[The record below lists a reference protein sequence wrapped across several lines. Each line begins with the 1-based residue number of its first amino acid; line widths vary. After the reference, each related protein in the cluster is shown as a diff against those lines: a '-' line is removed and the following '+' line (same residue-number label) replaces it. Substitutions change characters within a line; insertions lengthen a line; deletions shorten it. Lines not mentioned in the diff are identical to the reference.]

1 MKIKLISLILFMFS
15 TLSFGCARNINPTPV
30 PGTTK
35 NQTNTEAQNQTQLQT
50 QPQNKTPNQGKKPDV
65 VTTASVVDNAAAF
78 EKAISAK
85 GTWIIATTKDLTIN
99 KDLVLEGEFKNGKK
113 DKDGKDIIQRKIALY
128 TQDEKRNVTNR
139 FTLTAPKLTIN
150 SPKASIE
157 HGTFKGDLYV
167 STKDFQLIDT
177 TIDGNVYF
185 TNNDVKST
193 FKMDN
198 LSKITGK
205 QELKK

>member
-1 MKIKLISLILFMFS
+1 MKLKLVSLILSLLAM
-15 TLSFGCARNINPTPV
+15 LSFGCAKQINPTPV

-35 NQTNTEAQNQTQLQT
+35 NQTNTQAQNQTQLQ
-50 QPQNKTPNQGKKPDV
+50 NKVPNEVPKADV
-65 VTTASVVDNAAAF
+65 VTTASIVDNAAAF
-78 EKAISAK
+78 QKGISTN
-85 GTWIIATTKDLTIN
+85 GTWIICITKDLTIN
-99 KDLVLEGEFKNGKK
+99 KDLVLEGTFKNGKK
-113 DKDGKDIIQRKIALY
+113 DKNGDDIIQRKIALY
-128 TQDEKRNVTNR
+128 TQDENRKITNK
-139 FTLTAPKLTIN
+139 FTLKAPKLTIN
-150 SPKASIE
+150 SPKASIQ

-177 TIDGNVYF
+177 IIDGNVYF

-198 LSKITGK
+198 TSKITGK